1 MEDYLQIAVHIA
13 AATVT
18 RAYLLLEQE
27 DQGSQHPDT
36 MEIEKGLAYCSEG
49 VTTIQ
54 NWCENISERIQE
66 LRAMLALSKK
76 RKEGSSSQ
84 TLRTPPFALDLSGT
98 SPEEDIMKGKT
109 THASAGGGSSSG
121 REATSQRLYPNLKS
135 YMLAPQTSFSIS
147 FSHFLVMLFLL

>member
-1 MEDYLQIAVHIA
+1 
-13 AATVT
+13 
-18 RAYLLLEQE
+18 
-27 DQGSQHPDT
+27 
-36 MEIEKGLAYCSEG
+36 
-49 VTTIQ
+49 
-54 NWCENISERIQE
+54 
-66 LRAMLALSKK
+66 MLALSKK
-76 RKEGSSSQ
+76 RKERSSSQ

>member
-76 RKEGSSSQ
+76 RKERSSSQ

-121 REATSQRLYPNLKS
+121 REATS
-135 YMLAPQTSFSIS
+135 
-147 FSHFLVMLFLL
+147 

>member
-54 NWCENISERIQE
+54 NWCENISEWIQE
-66 LRAMLALSKK
+66 FRA
-76 RKEGSSSQ
+76 
-84 TLRTPPFALDLSGT
+84 
-98 SPEEDIMKGKT
+98 I
-109 THASAGGGSSSG
+109 
-121 REATSQRLYPNLKS
+121 
-135 YMLAPQTSFSIS
+135 
-147 FSHFLVMLFLL
+147 